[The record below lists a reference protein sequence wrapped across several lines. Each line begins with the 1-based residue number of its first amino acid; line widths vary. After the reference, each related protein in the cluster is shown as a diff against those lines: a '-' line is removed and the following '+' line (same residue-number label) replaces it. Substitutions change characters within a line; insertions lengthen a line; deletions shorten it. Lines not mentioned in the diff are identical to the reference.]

1 MFFSKYDQWKTQSP
15 PDYSPAYEQAEEEV
29 RAGDYQD
36 EYREMFEEELKQGW
50 DYAEREND
58 YECWFNSAEAAE
70 KIYGWRGWYDVVQ
83 SHFPK
88 TCEVVEKQLVD
99 RRAEEIIE
107 DHGGPW

>member
-29 RAGDYQD
+29 RAGDFED
-36 EYREMFEEELKQGW
+36 EYREEFEEELGW
-50 DYAEREND
+50 DEEPEEGDHERWLAKAEMAYEN
-58 YECWFNSAEAAE
+58 
-70 KIYGWRGWYDVVQ
+70 YGWREWYNVVQ
-83 SHFPK
+83 SYFPK
-88 TCEVVEKQLVD
+88 TCDVVETRLVE